1 MWQDI
6 LKKKSALDED
16 ELRQLSL
23 DKLIE
28 MTDTYGSSKFSND
41 DRRMLRTILDEKIVD
56 VILAINPQAKEGV
69 VGETRMRIGIL
80 ISYDKISSKKEMDD
94 WLDKNYGTPKRDK
107 NYEQYLMAQ
116 AAKRKPKN
124 KKRRGRY

>member
-1 MWQDI
+1 MWKDM

-28 MTDTYGSSKFSND
+28 MSQNYGHED
-41 DRRMLRTILDEKIVD
+41 MRMLIKILDEKIVD

-80 ISYDKISSKKEMDD
+80 ISYDKLSSKKEIDI

-107 NYEQYLMAQ
+107 NYEQHLMAQ